1 VVLAV
6 VVANRPVDL
15 RLVAAQDA
23 FLIISQNFHPSS
35 FEEGEKFKH
44 FQYGPAELQIPPLRS
59 PGFPAELGG
68 FGALH
73 APFPYRKVHTR
84 HVQCSVAGN
93 PGTLRSG

>member
-44 FQYGPAELQIPPLRS
+44 FQYGPAELQIPPLR
-59 PGFPAELGG
+59 F
-68 FGALH
+68 
-73 APFPYRKVHTR
+73 APVGMTKGRATLP
-84 HVQCSVAGN
+84 
-93 PGTLRSG
+93 LRSDE